1 MARKARL
8 SMDANPG
15 GALKTGWSEGS
26 RRPGAPA
33 SRKDPDARRRR
44 KDNQQIF
51 LFVRSTN

>member
-15 GALKTGWSEGS
+15 GPLKTGWSEGS

-33 SRKDPDARRRR
+33 SRKDPDARRRK
-44 KDNQQIF
+44 KDDKLIF
-51 LFVRSTN
+51 YFFTWH